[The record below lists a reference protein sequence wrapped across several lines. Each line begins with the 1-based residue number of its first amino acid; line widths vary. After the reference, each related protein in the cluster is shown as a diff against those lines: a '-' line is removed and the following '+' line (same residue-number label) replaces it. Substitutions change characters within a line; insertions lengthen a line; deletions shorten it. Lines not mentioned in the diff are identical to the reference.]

1 VAKDKG
7 PLAYTMRNVRV
18 FKLNQFGG
26 IFRSIMV
33 HDIEEIQINNF
44 QLQLQLTE
52 VEGLYQ
58 SEVKVDV
65 FKEGKLLKEEI
76 LILDGTTFLYSLENN
91 DEGGTVAG
99 FYNNLLISCGD
110 SLLCYSVPDLGLQ
123 WGFKPGPFD
132 LFEFYWLEGDILIR
146 GESSV
151 FRVNKSGEEV
161 WSFTGNDIFVNN
173 NGENEVQIFDS
184 YILLTDADSKEYKID
199 FNGNAL

>member
-1 VAKDKG
+1 
-7 PLAYTMRNVRV
+7 M
-18 FKLNQFGG
+18 
-26 IFRSIMV
+26 I
-33 HDIEEIQINNF
+33 HDIEEIQINKF

-58 SEVKVDV
+58 SEIRINV
-65 FKEGKLLKEEI
+65 FKEGKFLKEAI
-76 LILDGTTFLYSLENN
+76 LVLDGTTFLYSLVSN

-99 FYNNLLISCGD
+99 FDNNLLISCGD
-110 SLLCYSVPDLGLQ
+110 SLLCYSIPSLELQ
-123 WGFKPGPFD
+123 WVFKPGPFD
-132 LFEFYWLEGDILIR
+132 LFEFYWLEDDVLIR

-184 YILLTDADSKEYKID
+184 YILLTDADSKEYKINFD
-199 FNGNAL
+199 GNAL